1 VPADGADGYVME
13 RDMVGNTSA
22 SELNAHLLEVVLPAN
37 DFARS
42 YVEGATISVRRAT
55 RMQLEGADVL
65 LTSGTGALSGSTT
78 VGTQLGYKLGKLRA
92 AQSGDEVVYYLRRQ
106 LTAEDSANTFRI
118 EVAREANAKA

>member
-1 VPADGADGYVME
+1 MKVEILEAEMHYQHGTVDLSGTGLALPLPRGFGLRGHATDETKLVPADGADGYVME

-78 VGTQLGYKLGKLRA
+78 V
-92 AQSGDEVVYYLRRQ
+92 
-106 LTAEDSANTFRI
+106 
-118 EVAREANAKA
+118 